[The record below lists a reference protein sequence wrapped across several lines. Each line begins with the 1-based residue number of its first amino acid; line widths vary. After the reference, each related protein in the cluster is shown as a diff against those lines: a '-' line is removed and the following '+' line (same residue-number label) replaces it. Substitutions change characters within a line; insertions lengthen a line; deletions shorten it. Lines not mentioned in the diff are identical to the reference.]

1 MSKPIKKS
9 LEDPQFSKLR
19 ATLWPIQ
26 NSELKKFLPMG
37 LMMFFVLF
45 NYTLLRNFK
54 DTLLI
59 TAPFCGAEVIP
70 FLKPWVMI
78 CAILFFFIYSKLSNT
93 LSRPALFYT
102 CLTPFLAFFAVFAFI
117 IYPQREFLHPSPE
130 SVIALRDI
138 CPNLKWMISLYGVW
152 SYAIFYILAELW
164 GVIVIALLFWQFAN
178 EITRTNEAKRFYSF
192 FGLIGNLAL
201 IIAGSLVEWLSYINA
216 NSKSDVDAWG
226 VTVTAIMVSIV
237 AVGIGII
244 AIYAWMNRYVLTDP
258 VFYDA
263 AKSVGNKGKED
274 KPKLSLMASLR
285 VILSSKYLGF
295 IALLLLGYG
304 ISMNLI
310 DITWKSQ
317 LQAYLPRSTDYF
329 AFMGRFSF
337 WTGIITILFI
347 LSTKGIVRRFGWFTG
362 AIITPVTILLT
373 SFLFF
378 AFILFQESL
387 NDVVTFF
394 GVTSLYM
401 AVMVGAVQNI
411 LSKGTKYSLFDP
423 TKEMAYIPL
432 NQELKVKGK
441 AAVDVIGGRVGKS
454 GGGFIQFML
463 LTLTAG
469 SQLTIAPYLFG
480 VVALVG
486 VAWLGA
492 VKGLSKLYNARL
504 PPCSP

>member
-1 MSKPIKKS
+1 MSKPITKS
-9 LEDPQFSKLR
+9 LEDPPFSKLR
-19 ATLWPIQ
+19 AALWPIHTY
-26 NSELKKFLPMG
+26 ELKKFLPMA
-37 LMMFFVLF
+37 LMMFFILF
-45 NYTLLRNFK
+45 NYTLLRNTK

-59 TAPFCGAEVIP
+59 TAPACGAEVIP

-78 CAILFFFIYSKLSNT
+78 CAILFFFIYSKLSNI

-102 CLTPFLAFFAVFAFI
+102 CLIPFLAFFAAFAII

-130 SVIALRDI
+130 SVLALREI

-178 EITRTNEAKRFYSF
+178 EITRTSEAKRFYSF
-192 FGLIGNLAL
+192 FGLLGNLAL
-201 IIAGSLVEWLSYINA
+201 ILAGSFIEWLSYINV
-216 NSKSDVDAWG
+216 SDVDAWG
-226 VTVTAIMVSIV
+226 ITITYMMISIV
-237 AVGIGII
+237 GVGMGII
-244 AIYAWMNRYVLTDP
+244 VIYAWMTRYVLTDP
-258 VFYDA
+258 FFYDA
-263 AKSVGNKGKED
+263 AKSVGNKRKED
-274 KPKLSLMASLR
+274 KPKLSLMESLKY
-285 VILSSKYLGF
+285 ILSSKYLGF

-317 LQAYLPRSTDYF
+317 IQAYLPRSNDYF
-329 AFMGRFSF
+329 TFMGRFSF

-347 LSTKGIVRRFGWFTG
+347 LTTKGIVRRFGWFTG
-362 AIITPVTILLT
+362 AIITPAMILLT
-373 SFLFF
+373 SSLFF

-387 NDVVTFF
+387 NDVVALF

-432 NQELKVKGK
+432 DQELKVKGK

-454 GGGFIQFML
+454 GGGVIQFIL

-469 SQLTIAPYLFG
+469 SQLTIASYLFG
-480 VVALVG
+480 IIAVVGL
-486 VAWLGA
+486 AWLGA
-492 VKGLSKLYNARL
+492 VKGLSKLYNAKVEEQTKI
-504 PPCSP
+504 